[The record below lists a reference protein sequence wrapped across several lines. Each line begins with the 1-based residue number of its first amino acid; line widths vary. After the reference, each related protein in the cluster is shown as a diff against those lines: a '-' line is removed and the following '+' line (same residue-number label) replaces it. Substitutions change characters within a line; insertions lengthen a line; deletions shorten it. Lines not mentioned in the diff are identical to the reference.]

1 MVDIVIQII
10 EAGEVTITIIIVI
23 NQEVAIKVHI
33 NIKITVIMVM
43 SIRDQNKFQ
52 RIVIK
57 IQF

>member
-10 EAGEVTITIIIVI
+10 EAGEVTIIIIIVI

-33 NIKITVIMVM
+33 NIKITVILVM